1 MKRMLNLK
9 MVLGT
14 LIFVSTQFATAHG
27 DGGLFAV
34 IFSSTYAAAGLT
46 TTIDDAPGHHHH
58 HYHHRHRHYHWKKE
72 AKRTLNEIKI
82 YKQNGELSEALQKK
96 MKAIDKAESGRYQ
109 NLSTKKKI
117 KLIKLVMQAVLLEK
131 DA

>member
-1 MKRMLNLK
+1 MMLSTRRTY
-9 MVLGT
+9 LGNKDHNDYD
-14 LIFVSTQFATAHG
+14 IQ
-27 DGGLFAV
+27 
-34 IFSSTYAAAGLT
+34 
-46 TTIDDAPGHHHH
+46 HHHH